1 MEGKTTMKKTIW
13 QEYWRIEEQEALLE
27 DMARQGWQLTG
38 VNYRS
43 FIFEKSSPSDTR
55 YRIGYIKKDEK
66 FDERM
71 AEYEQ
76 EGWEYIPSKG
86 NLRIFRAMEDNEQD
100 KERKY
105 QAVEWRL
112 LRKDLLIQEVPLI
125 FLTFL
130 SVALLVYRV
139 YQWSAEAILVDIF
152 LAALIIFILSSG
164 ALLSRLMGAC
174 SHVSKLISKLES
186 GHSLH
191 HGIDYRKRFSKN
203 RAISVGGALVV
214 IPILVLVFGNL
225 AFSYITSS
233 SEVPEGAE
241 LPVLQLADIVEEE
254 LLPYINQGEEENFYR
269 ERWGILVPEQ
279 YSLRESVTDPDHEW
293 EPGNSGTSYLW
304 SYRYTGRT
312 EGLSGRLAQS
322 MVEEY
327 SRHSPLEDYEPMES
341 TDFDD
346 LWVSENHL
354 MSAVIARAGREV
366 FYVQYSGD
374 EPVDILVDSI
384 ANKFMEQ

>member
-1 MEGKTTMKKTIW
+1 
-13 QEYWRIEEQEALLE
+13 
-27 DMARQGWQLTG
+27 MARQGWQLKA

-43 FIFEKSSPSDTR
+43 FIFEKSSPADTQ
-55 YRIGYIKKDEK
+55 YRIGYIKNDEK
-66 FDERM
+66 ANEKIR
-71 AEYEQ
+71 EYEQ

-86 NLRIFRAMEDNEQD
+86 NLRIFRALKASENNEPD

-105 QAVEWRL
+105 QAGEWRL
-112 LRKDLLIQEVPLI
+112 LRKDLLIQEMPLI
-125 FLTFL
+125 LLNFL

-139 YQWSAEAILVDIF
+139 YQWPAEAILVEIF
-152 LAALIIFILSSG
+152 LAALIIFLLAAG
-164 ALLSRLMGAC
+164 TLLSRLIAAY
-174 SHVSKLISKLES
+174 SNVSKLISKLEE
-186 GHSLH
+186 GHSLD
-191 HGIDYRKRFSKN
+191 HGKDYKKKIFRN
-203 RAISVGGALVV
+203 RAVSVGGALIVV
-214 IPILVLVFGNL
+214 PILVLGFGNL
-225 AFSYITSS
+225 AFSYITSTP
-233 SEVPEGAE
+233 EVPEGAD
-241 LPVLQLADIVEEE
+241 LPVLQLADIIDEDLV
-254 LLPYINQGEEENFYR
+254 PYINGGEEDNFYR
-269 ERWGILVPEQ
+269 ERWGIIVPEQ
-279 YSLRESVTDPDHEW
+279 YSLREVVSDPDHEW